1 MKYRKIKRNPQQF
14 LSLTG
19 LEIAEFEALSKEFEV
34 DLNNY
39 LSKFTFLGKE
49 RIRVY
54 KPRKTSLLPTAHEK
68 LFFILIFLKN
78 NPLQEHH
85 AASFG
90 MSQPKANLFIH
101 KLVPLLRITL
111 KRLGELPE
119 RRSYKLDYLL
129 ENESDVLIDGTE
141 RPIQRPA
148 DFQTADEHYSGK
160 KNI

>member
-54 KPRKTSLLPTAHEK
+54 KPRGRELTDEQKHENRQISSFRVKVEHAIGRVKIFRIVKERFRCHK
-68 LFFILIFLKN
+68 LFFNDLVFEIACGLHNF
-78 NPLQEHH
+78 
-85 AASFG
+85 
-90 MSQPKANLFIH
+90 
-101 KLVPLLRITL
+101 KLSCI
-111 KRLGELPE
+111 
-119 RRSYKLDYLL
+119 
-129 ENESDVLIDGTE
+129 
-141 RPIQRPA
+141 
-148 DFQTADEHYSGK
+148 
-160 KNI
+160 